1 MGADKNFTSRY
12 FEDYHLGM
20 TIPHALGRTVVEG
33 DCALYLAL
41 TGSRFALHCDKVYAQ
56 ALGYQGCPVDDI
68 LVFHLVFGRTVPDL
82 SLNAIA
88 NLGYADCRFGVPVYV
103 GDTLYAES
111 KVVGVKENSNGKT
124 GTVYVSSRGW
134 NQNGDTVLEYYRWL
148 MMRKRDDASKP
159 PEPVVPSLP
168 DKVDVADFVIPSFF
182 RTDAVDDIK
191 VGSLARWEDYNVGDD
206 IHHIDGQTIEEAEHQ
221 MATRLYQNNA
231 RVHFNQH
238 VEKDSR
244 FGRRIIYGG
253 HIISLARAISAN
265 GLAHGFRM
273 AAIHAGRH
281 AAPTFAG
288 DTLYAWSRVQDKQ
301 SVQGNAKLGTLRL
314 RTLVAKDNDT
324 MVFPAP
330 EDKKNWPSHVVLDLD
345 YSVLMPRR

>member
-1 MGADKNFTSRY
+1 
-12 FEDYHLGM
+12 M
-20 TIPHALGRTVVEG
+20 TIPHALGRTVMQG
-33 DCALYLAL
+33 DVALYLAV
-41 TGSRFALHCDKVYAQ
+41 TGSRFAVHCDRVYAQ
-56 ALGYQGCPVDDI
+56 NLGYRDCPVDDI

-82 SLNAIA
+82 SLNAVA
-88 NLGYADCRFGVPVYV
+88 NLGYAGCRFCAPVYV

-111 KVVGVKENSNGKT
+111 KVIGVKENSNGKT

-148 MMRKRDDASKP
+148 MMRKRDESSKP

-168 DKVDVADFVIPSFF
+168 DKVADGDFVIPDFL
-182 RTDAVDDIK
+182 REKAADATDDVN
-191 VGSLARWEDYNVGDD
+191 VGSSARWDDYNVGDD

-253 HIISLARAISAN
+253 YIISLARALSAN
-265 GLAHGFRM
+265 GLAHGLRM
-273 AAIHAGRH
+273 AAVHSGRH

-288 DTLYAWSRVQDKQ
+288 DTVYAWSRVLDKQ
-301 SVQGNAKLGTLRL
+301 PIAGTEQLGTLRL
-314 RTLVAKDNDT
+314 RTLVAKDNGT

-330 EDKKNWPSHVVLDLD
+330 EDKSSWPPHLVLDFD
-345 YSVLMPRR
+345 YSVLMPRRASHKKSDRKAQKG